1 MKKLLILILLAV
13 SINSEITVAQTATI
27 PPQCSWVNMDTVTY
41 FAVSRPRMERMLLK
55 AEIHDTTFALLVQE
69 DLINQ
74 DLRKSRD
81 SWRTTAITM
90 GGFFIAIVIWEAV
103 H

>member
-13 SINSEITVAQTATI
+13 SISSNITVAQTATI
-27 PPQCSWVNMDTVTY
+27 PPKCSWVNMDTVTY
-41 FAVSRPRMERMLLK
+41 YAVDRPRMERMLLK
-55 AEIHDTTFALLVQE
+55 AEMFDTTFALLVRE
-69 DLINQ
+69 DLLNQ
-74 DLRKSRD
+74 ELRQSR
-81 SWRTTAITM
+81 SNWRTTAITM